1 VNFIKLFNNDEHG
14 LATVEMAIVLP
25 VLLLVL
31 FGIMAGGLYI
41 FARHEMD
48 RAARE
53 AARYCSLYSVKAAN
67 CTQAN
72 VQTIV
77 NQSLTSTLLT
87 SKVIAPPVITANSPT
102 AGVSTVTISISGSFA
117 PLPSLFYIVIPPL
130 SVTASVIA
138 DW

>member
-1 VNFIKLFNNDEHG
+1 MNLMKRLRHDEHG
-14 LATVEMAIVLP
+14 LATVEAAIALP

-31 FGIMAGGLYI
+31 FGIMEGGLFI
-41 FARHEMD
+41 FTRHEMD

-77 NQSLTSTLLT
+77 NQTLTSTLLT
-87 SKVIAPPVITANSPT
+87 GKVIAPPAITANSPT
-102 AGVSTVTISISGSFA
+102 AGVSTVNVSISGSFA
-117 PLPSLFYIVIPPL
+117 PLTSLFSSVALPL
-130 SVTASVIA
+130 SVTTSVVA

>member
-1 VNFIKLFNNDEHG
+1 MNLMKRLRHDEQG
-14 LATVEMAIVLP
+14 LATVEAAIALP

-31 FGIMAGGLYI
+31 FGIMEGGLFI
-41 FARHEMD
+41 FTRHEMD

-72 VQTIV
+72 VATIV
-77 NQSLTSTLLT
+77 NQTLTSTLLT
-87 SKVIAPPVITANSPT
+87 DKVIAPPVITANSPT
-102 AGVSTVTISISGSFA
+102 AGVSTVNVTISGSFA
-117 PLPSLFYIVIPPL
+117 PFTSFF
-130 SVTASVIA
+130 STASILLLVSTSVVA